1 MKQRKLISQNNLN
14 IVRDYGGI
22 SMIQRAIDKL
32 EPFQRAISKAH
43 LASAGIS
50 IDALDSKPLIAI
62 CNSWNEVCPGHE
74 PLRMLA
80 EEVKKGVYEAGGQPI
95 EFNTIAMCDG
105 IAQGHPGMRYCLPH
119 REIIADSVEAM
130 VVGEGIFD
138 GMVMLTGCDKI
149 TPAMLQAAA
158 RINIPTT
165 IVTSGPSVP
174 DITPNESKELR
185 SKFLSGEITERELI
199 EGTLKYYSGP
209 GICPFLGTANTMNAL
224 TEALGMMLSGTS
236 LIPASSSFRRFAARN
251 SGIEVMRLVKE
262 GITPR
267 KIMTKEALHNAI
279 VLLTAIGGS
288 LNAFLH
294 LPALAAELELKL
306 PWSEFSK
313 VSSKT
318 PLLCGIVPNGN
329 QTVVDL
335 NRAGGVPSVLRE
347 LKSLLNLEAI
357 TVDGK
362 NIGQIIEETKDGDR
376 NVIRAFDNPI
386 EAADGIQILYG
397 NLAPN
402 GALVKTSAVPL
413 EQRDFV
419 GESIVFN
426 SEEECHKA
434 YKEGKIK
441 PGHIVVV
448 RYEGP
453 KGGPG
458 MRELHRVT
466 EILKK
471 IPNTAVITD
480 GRFSGASGGLS
491 VGYICPEAAECGPI
505 ALVKDGD
512 IIKINLKKETM
523 MLEVSGEE
531 MEIRRSKWS
540 FVQKETGMG
549 VLPRYAQQVSSA
561 LEGAIL
567 KH

>member
-1 MKQRKLISQNNLN
+1 
-14 IVRDYGGI
+14 
-22 SMIQRAIDKL
+22 MIQRAIDKL

-119 REIIADSVEAM
+119 REIIADSVDAM

-251 SGIEVMRLVKE
+251 SGIEVMRLVEE

-267 KIMTKEALHNAI
+267 KIMTKDALHNAI

-335 NRAGGVPSVLRE
+335 NRGGGVPSVLRE

-362 NIGQIIEETKDGDR
+362 NIGQIIEETKEGDR
-376 NVIRAFDNPI
+376 NVIREFDNPL

-419 GESIVFN
+419 GKSIVFD

-441 PGHIVVV
+441 PGNIVVV

-523 MLEVSGEE
+523 ILEVSEEE
-531 MEIRRSKWS
+531 MEIRKSKWS
-540 FVQKETGMG
+540 FVQKESGMG

>member
-1 MKQRKLISQNNLN
+1 
-14 IVRDYGGI
+14 
-22 SMIQRAIDKL
+22 MIQRAIDKL

-335 NRAGGVPSVLRE
+335 NRGGGVPSVLRE

-376 NVIRAFDNPI
+376 NVIRAFDNPL

-419 GESIVFN
+419 GKSIVFD

-434 YKEGKIK
+434 YKDGKIK
-441 PGHIVVV
+441 SGHIVVV

-512 IIKINLKKETM
+512 IIKINLKNETM
-523 MLEVSGEE
+523 MLEVSEEE
-531 MEIRRSKWS
+531 MESRRSKWS
-540 FVQKETGMG
+540 FVQKESGMG

>member
-1 MKQRKLISQNNLN
+1 
-14 IVRDYGGI
+14 
-22 SMIQRAIDKL
+22 MIQRAIDKL

-50 IDALDSKPLIAI
+50 IDALDKKPLIAI

-74 PLRMLA
+74 PLRKLA

-105 IAQGHPGMRYCLPH
+105 IAQGHPGMKYCLPH

-174 DITPNESKELR
+174 EITPNESKDLR

-199 EGTLKYYSGP
+199 EGTLKYYTGP

-224 TEALGMMLSGTS
+224 TEALGMMLAGTS
-236 LIPASSSFRRFAARN
+236 LIPAGSSFRRFAARN
-251 SGIEVMRLVKE
+251 SGIEIMRLVEE

-279 VLLTAIGGS
+279 VLLTAVGGS

-306 PWSEFSK
+306 PWSDFSEI
-313 VSSKT
+313 SSKT
-318 PLLCGIVPNGN
+318 PVLCGITPNGN

-335 NRAGGVPSVLRE
+335 NRGGGIPSVLRE
-347 LKSLLNLEAI
+347 LKSLLKLEAI

-362 NIGQIIEETKDGDR
+362 NIGQIIEEAKDGDR
-376 NVIRAFDNPI
+376 NVIRAFNNPI
-386 EAADGIQILYG
+386 QAADGIQILYG

-402 GALVKTSAVPL
+402 GALVKTSAVPK

-419 GESIVFN
+419 GKSIVFN

-434 YKEGKIK
+434 YKDGKIK

-512 IIKINLKKETM
+512 IIKINLKKEIM
-523 MLEVSGEE
+523 MLEVSEEE
-531 MEIRRSKWS
+531 MEIRRSKWTY
-540 FVQKETGMG
+540 VTKECGRG

>member
-1 MKQRKLISQNNLN
+1 
-14 IVRDYGGI
+14 
-22 SMIQRAIDKL
+22 MIQRAIDKL
-32 EPFQRAISKAH
+32 EEFQRAISKAH

-62 CNSWNEVCPGHE
+62 CNSWNEICPGHE
-74 PLRMLA
+74 PLKQLA
-80 EEVKKGVYEAGGQPI
+80 EEVKKGVREAGGEPI

-105 IAQGHPGMRYCLPH
+105 IAQGHKGMRYCLPH

-130 VVGEGIFD
+130 VVGEGVFD
-138 GMVMLTGCDKI
+138 GMVILTACDKI

-158 RINIPTT
+158 RINIPT
-165 IVTSGPSVP
+165 IMVTSGPSVP
-174 DITPNESKELR
+174 QIKPNESKKLR

-199 EGTLKYYSGP
+199 EGTLKYYTGP
-209 GICPFLGTANTMNAL
+209 GICPFLGTANTMNILA
-224 TEALGMMLSGTS
+224 EALGMMLSGTS
-236 LIPASSSFRRFAARN
+236 ITPAGTSFRRFDARK
-251 SGIEVMRLVKE
+251 SGAEVMRLVKE
-262 GITPR
+262 NITPK

-279 VLLTAIGGS
+279 VVLTAIGGS
-288 LNAFLH
+288 LNALLH
-294 LPALAAELELKL
+294 LPALASELDLEL
-306 PWSEFSK
+306 PWGEFTK
-313 VSSKT
+313 ISSKT

-335 NRAGGVPSVLRE
+335 HNAGGLPSILLE
-347 LKSLLNLEAI
+347 LKSLLKLDAI

-362 NIGQIIEETKDGDR
+362 TVGQIVTEAKEGDR

-386 EAADGIQILYG
+386 QASDGIQILYG

-402 GALVKTSAVPL
+402 GALVKTSAVP
-413 EQRDFV
+413 EDQRDFV
-419 GESIVFN
+419 GTSIVFN

-434 YKEGKIK
+434 YREGKIK
-441 PGHIVVV
+441 SGNIVVV

-471 IPNTAVITD
+471 IPNTAIITD

-491 VGYICPEAAECGPI
+491 VGYMCPEAFEGGPI
-505 ALVKDGD
+505 ALVENGD
-512 IIKINLKKETM
+512 IIKINLKKETIE
-523 MLEVSGEE
+523 LDVPEKEL
-531 MEIRRSKWS
+531 EIRKSNWKPII
-540 FVQKETGMG
+540 KECGKG
-549 VLPRYAQQVSSA
+549 VLPRYAKQVGSA

-567 KH
+567 KR

>member
-1 MKQRKLISQNNLN
+1 
-14 IVRDYGGI
+14 
-22 SMIQRAIDKL
+22 MIQRAIDKL

-335 NRAGGVPSVLRE
+335 NRGGGVPSVLRE

-376 NVIRAFDNPI
+376 NVIRAFDNPL

-419 GESIVFN
+419 GKSIVFD

-434 YKEGKIK
+434 YKDGKIK

-512 IIKINLKKETM
+512 IIKINLKNETM
-523 MLEVSGEE
+523 MLEVSEEE
-531 MEIRRSKWS
+531 MEIRKSKWS
-540 FVQKETGMG
+540 FVQKESGMG

>member
-1 MKQRKLISQNNLN
+1 
-14 IVRDYGGI
+14 
-22 SMIQRAIDKL
+22 MIQRAIDKL

-335 NRAGGVPSVLRE
+335 NRGGGVPSVLRE

-376 NVIRAFDNPI
+376 NVIRAFNNPI

-540 FVQKETGMG
+540 FVPKESGMG
-549 VLPRYAQQVSSA
+549 VLPRYARQVSSA

>member
-1 MKQRKLISQNNLN
+1 M
-14 IVRDYGGI
+14 
-22 SMIQRAIDKL
+22 QRAIDKL

-50 IDALDSKPLIAI
+50 IDALDKKPLIAI

-74 PLRMLA
+74 PLRKLA

-105 IAQGHPGMRYCLPH
+105 IAQGHPGMKYCLPH

-174 DITPNESKELR
+174 EITPNESKDLR

-199 EGTLKYYSGP
+199 EGTLKYYTGP

-224 TEALGMMLSGTS
+224 TEALGMMLAGTS
-236 LIPASSSFRRFAARN
+236 LIPAGSSFRRFAARN
-251 SGIEVMRLVKE
+251 SGIEIMRLVEE

-279 VLLTAIGGS
+279 VLLTAVGGS

-306 PWSEFSK
+306 PWSDFSEI
-313 VSSKT
+313 SSKT
-318 PLLCGIVPNGN
+318 PVLCGITPNGN

-335 NRAGGVPSVLRE
+335 NRGGGIPSVLRE
-347 LKSLLNLEAI
+347 LKSLLKLEAI

-362 NIGQIIEETKDGDR
+362 NIGQIIEEAKDGDR
-376 NVIRAFDNPI
+376 NVIRAFNNPI
-386 EAADGIQILYG
+386 QAADGIQILYG

-402 GALVKTSAVPL
+402 GALVKTSAVPK

-419 GESIVFN
+419 GKSIVFN

-434 YKEGKIK
+434 YKDGKIK

-512 IIKINLKKETM
+512 IIKINLKKEIM
-523 MLEVSGEE
+523 MLEVSEEE
-531 MEIRRSKWS
+531 MEIRRSKWTY
-540 FVQKETGMG
+540 VTKECGRG

>member
-1 MKQRKLISQNNLN
+1 
-14 IVRDYGGI
+14 
-22 SMIQRAIDKL
+22 MIQRAIDKL

-74 PLRMLA
+74 PLRKLA

-105 IAQGHPGMRYCLPH
+105 ISQGHPGMRYCLPH
-119 REIIADSVEAM
+119 REIISDSVEAM

-174 DITPNESKELR
+174 DITPKESKDLR
-185 SKFLSGEITERELI
+185 SKFLSGEITEHELI
-199 EGTLKYYSGP
+199 EGTLKYYTGP

-251 SGIEVMRLVKE
+251 SGIEIMRLVEE

-318 PLLCGIVPNGN
+318 PLLCGITPNGN

-347 LKSLLNLEAI
+347 LKLLLNLEAS

-362 NIGQIIEETKDGDR
+362 NIGQIIEETKEGDR
-376 NVIRAFDNPI
+376 NVIRAFNNPLQ
-386 EAADGIQILYG
+386 AADGIQILYG
-397 NLAPN
+397 NLAPD
-402 GALVKTSAVPL
+402 GALVKTSAVPE

-419 GESIVFN
+419 GKSIVFN

-434 YKEGKIK
+434 YKDGKIK

-512 IIKINLKKETM
+512 IIKINLKKEIM
-523 MLEVSGEE
+523 MLEVSEEE
-531 MEIRRSKWS
+531 MEIRRSKWTI
-540 FVQKETGMG
+540 VTKECGRG
-549 VLPRYAQQVSSA
+549 VLLRYSQQVSPA

>member
-1 MKQRKLISQNNLN
+1 
-14 IVRDYGGI
+14 
-22 SMIQRAIDKL
+22 MIKRAIDKL

-236 LIPASSSFRRFAARN
+236 LISASSSFRRFAARN
-251 SGIEVMRLVKE
+251 SGIEVMRLVEE

-294 LPALAAELELKL
+294 LPALASELELEL

-313 VSSKT
+313 ISSKT

-347 LKSLLNLEAI
+347 LKLLLNLEAI

-540 FVQKETGMG
+540 FVPKESGMG